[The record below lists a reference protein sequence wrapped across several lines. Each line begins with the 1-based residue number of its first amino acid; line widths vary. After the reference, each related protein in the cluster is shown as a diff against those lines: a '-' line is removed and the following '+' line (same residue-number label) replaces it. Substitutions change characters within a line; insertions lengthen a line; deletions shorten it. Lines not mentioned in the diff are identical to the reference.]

1 MHVRQ
6 TFAPRRLIADER
18 LWIAV
23 IVFTAFVATV
33 VCVNRVCNN
42 FLIFRAAFDHLMSGV
57 DLYRLH
63 PAEHQD
69 LFKYSPTFALAF
81 APFRVLPYPVA
92 LLAWNLLNVLLIYAG
107 LRLVLGENERLA
119 AVQLTALGLITTVD
133 GTQSNG
139 LVAATIILGFAAL
152 ERNRLGLAATAI
164 GSGILIKLFPAAA
177 LALAAPRKDRARFAI
192 VFAVAF
198 AALVALPLLVT
209 SAPLLL
215 AQYRSWYD
223 MGSVDALD
231 RGASVMRLLHDLAG
245 YGGPNW
251 PVQLTGFAVLVLP
264 LARGQWSDPRH
275 RKLFLASLLV
285 YSVVFN
291 HKAEQPSFIIA
302 VVGVAIW
309 YAVRPRT
316 LARDVLAGAMLVCT
330 VPLFVAVAAP
340 WLPGGLMMPLLMTAA
355 AATVVWVTIQVELLD
370 FAPQTAEGLPDAAM
384 QPAE

>member
-1 MHVRQ
+1 MKE

-18 LWIAV
+18 CWIAV
-23 IVFTAFVATV
+23 IVFTACVATV

-42 FLIFRAAFDHLMSGV
+42 FLIFRAAFDHLMAGV

-69 LFKYSPTFALAF
+69 LFKYSPTFALVF
-81 APFRVLPYPVA
+81 APFRALPYPVA
-92 LLAWNLLNVLLIYAG
+92 LLGWNLLNVLLIYAG
-107 LRLVLGENERLA
+107 LRLVMGENERLA

-139 LVAATIILGFAAL
+139 LVAATIVLAFAAL
-152 ERNRLGLAATAI
+152 ERNRLALAATAI

-177 LALAAPRKDRARFAI
+177 LALVAPRKDRARFAI
-192 VFAVAF
+192 IFTVVF
-198 AALVALPLLVT
+198 AALVGLPLFVT

-215 AQYRSWYD
+215 AQYRSWYA

-245 YGGPNW
+245 YDGPNW
-251 PVQLTGFAVLVLP
+251 PVQLAGLALLALP
-264 LARGQWSDPRH
+264 LSRGQWSDPRH

-309 YAVRPRT
+309 YAVKPRT
-316 LARDVLAGAMLVCT
+316 LARDLLAGAMLVCT
-330 VPLFVAVAAP
+330 VPVFVAVAAP
-340 WLPGGLMMPLLMTAA
+340 WLPGGVMTPLLMTAA
-355 AATVVWVTIQVELLD
+355 GATAVWVAIQVELLD
-370 FAPQTAEGLPDAAM
+370 FAPQTAEGLPEAVM